1 MLNPQHF
8 TVPSESSAQVWLLP
22 AETATACSDAASAS
36 TGMWLE
42 EPVPS
47 PSSPLKPEPQHLTA
61 PVVMTA
67 HECPPPAVIDAAP
80 VSTWIG
86 WYVIPDE
93 RLPMA
98 EPLAPKQ
105 WTVVSDFR
113 TQV

>member
-1 MLNPQHF
+1 MLDP
-8 TVPSESSAQVWLLP
+8 E
-22 AETATACSDAASAS
+22 
-36 TGMWLE
+36 
-42 EPVPS
+42 PS
-47 PSSPLKPEPQHLTA
+47 PNCPLNPEPQHMTA

-67 HECPPPAVIDAAP
+67 HEWVPPAEIDAAP

-98 EPLAPKQ
+98 GPLAPRQ

-113 TQV
+113 THVCR

>member
-1 MLNPQHF
+1 
-8 TVPSESSAQVWLLP
+8 
-22 AETATACSDAASAS
+22 
-36 TGMWLE
+36 
-42 EPVPS
+42 
-47 PSSPLKPEPQHLTA
+47 
-61 PVVMTA
+61 MTA

-98 EPLAPKQ
+98 GPLAPKQ